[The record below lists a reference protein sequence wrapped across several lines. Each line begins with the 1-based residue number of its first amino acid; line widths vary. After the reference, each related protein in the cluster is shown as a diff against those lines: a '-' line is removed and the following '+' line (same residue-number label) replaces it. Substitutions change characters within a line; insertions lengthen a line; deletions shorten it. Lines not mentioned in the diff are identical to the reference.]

1 VQKVT
6 RDQSEKAP
14 SRRIVLTGASRGL
27 GRAMAEG
34 FAAAGHQV
42 IGCARSRRAVADL
55 EKALGP
61 RHHFSAVDVSD
72 DAAVARW
79 AKGVLAEFGPPDLL
93 VNNAALI
100 NANAVLWEVPAKEF
114 AEVMRVNVEGA
125 VNVIR
130 HFLPAMIQ
138 AGRGVVVNFSSGWGR
153 STSPE
158 VAPYCAS
165 KYAIEGLTAAL
176 AQELQRPLAA
186 VALNPG
192 IIDTDML
199 RSCFGGSA
207 GNFPSP
213 EKWARKAVPF
223 LLSLDG
229 KSNGKSLDVPS

>member
-1 VQKVT
+1 
-6 RDQSEKAP
+6 
-14 SRRIVLTGASRGL
+14 
-27 GRAMAEG
+27 MADG

-42 IGCARSRRAVADL
+42 IGCARSKRAVAEV

-61 RHHFSAVDVSD
+61 PHHFSAVDVSD

-79 AKGVLAEFGPPDLL
+79 AKAVLAEFGPPDLL
-93 VNNAALI
+93 VNNAAVI
-100 NANAVLWEVPAKEF
+100 NANAVLWEVPAQDF
-114 AEVMRVNVEGA
+114 AEVMRVNVEGT
-125 VNVIR
+125 VHVVR
-130 HFLPAMIQ
+130 HFLPAMIK
-138 AGRGVVVNFSSGWGR
+138 AGRGVIVNFSSGWGR

-176 AQELQRPLAA
+176 SQELPKPLAA

-199 RSCFGGSA
+199 RSCFGSSA

-213 EKWARKAVPF
+213 QKWAKKAVPF
-223 LLSLDG
+223 LLSLDA
-229 KSNGKSLDVPS
+229 KSNGKSLDVPT